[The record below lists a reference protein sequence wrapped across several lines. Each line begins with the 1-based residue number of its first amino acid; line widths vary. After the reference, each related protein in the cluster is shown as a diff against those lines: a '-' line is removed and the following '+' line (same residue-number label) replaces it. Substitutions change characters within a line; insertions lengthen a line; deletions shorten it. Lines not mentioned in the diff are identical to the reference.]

1 MTLFCIVLAVFLVTS
16 VFSMAEIMAK
26 GEEEAMIK
34 KHGSHHIAIS
44 GLTAEEAAQLAA
56 GSDVSASAWY
66 QAFGEDIYEGYQIG
80 GRRVILY
87 GTEQT
92 YVDNLRG
99 YEMEGVFPQKEN
111 EVMLNTPAKEQL
123 GIQIGDNVVIQTPSG
138 AFDFTVTGF
147 CLDEMAKYNKKYEGV
162 CAYLRPEMLDS
173 VLQTNGE
180 TCTSFYVV
188 RFAQRTKLKQA
199 IADVKEKYGLADGAV
214 EENLAAVAWQG
225 GAAVSRSM
233 RFIRLR
239 QSCLFWF

>member
-1 MTLFCIVLAVFLVTS
+1 
-16 VFSMAEIMAK
+16 
-26 GEEEAMIK
+26 
-34 KHGSHHIAIS
+34 
-44 GLTAEEAAQLAA
+44 
-56 GSDVSASAWY
+56 
-66 QAFGEDIYEGYQIG
+66 
-80 GRRVILY
+80 
-87 GTEQT
+87 
-92 YVDNLRG
+92 
-99 YEMEGVFPQKEN
+99 
-111 EVMLNTPAKEQL
+111 
-123 GIQIGDNVVIQTPSG
+123 
-138 AFDFTVTGF
+138 
-147 CLDEMAKYNKKYEGV
+147 MAKYNKKYEGV